1 MQKRQITLF
10 TIFVLCLLAMVA
22 CGGDNNAAPTQAPQ
36 APQATSEPAQ
46 LGQPAA
52 TEAAPAA
59 TEAAPEAPAASGAIN
74 SLQDVENAVIQIIA
88 QGTFVDPELG
98 AQYNVAGSGSGFIID
113 ESGIAVTNNHVVTGA
128 ASLQVY
134 VAGEDRPRNARVL
147 GVSECSDLAVIDI
160 DGEGFPYLA
169 WHDGPV
175 SVGLD
180 VYAAGFPLGDP
191 EFTLTRGIVAKENAN
206 GETNW
211 ASVDR
216 VIQHDAT
223 INPGNSG
230 GPLVDSNGQVV
241 GVNYAGAAG
250 VDQYFAIARE
260 EALPIIDQ
268 LRGGQDVTSIG
279 INGLAVTD
287 GESISG
293 IWVSS
298 VKSGSPADEARIE
311 AGDILVSLEDLV
323 LATDGTMADYCDVLR
338 SRGAADTMDVQVL
351 RFSTGEVL
359 EGQLNGRELET
370 TVVFSSALEDQV
382 AAEPAGSTAP
392 ANEYMTITDD
402 TGTLIVEVPTTWTET
417 AGGPWTSQDGSEIG
431 LSVSASPNLQ
441 DYLFSWG
448 TPGMFF
454 GATTELD
461 GTIDDTLDLVSSNS
475 AGVAADCSYDG
486 RYDYADPLYSGKY
499 DLWVNC
505 GGQGT
510 VYVVLVV
517 WPEDASYTIV
527 VTVQAVT
534 QADLE
539 ALDHILNTFIV
550 NL

>member
-1 MQKRQITLF
+1 M
-10 TIFVLCLLAMVA
+10 
-22 CGGDNNAAPTQAPQ
+22 
-36 APQATSEPAQ
+36 
-46 LGQPAA
+46 
-52 TEAAPAA
+52 
-59 TEAAPEAPAASGAIN
+59 
-74 SLQDVENAVIQIIA
+74 
-88 QGTFVDPELG
+88 
-98 AQYNVAGSGSGFIID
+98 
-113 ESGIAVTNNHVVTGA
+113 
-128 ASLQVY
+128 
-134 VAGEDRPRNARVL
+134 
-147 GVSECSDLAVIDI
+147 
-160 DGEGFPYLA
+160 
-169 WHDGPV
+169 
-175 SVGLD
+175 
-180 VYAAGFPLGDP
+180 
-191 EFTLTRGIVAKENAN
+191 AKENAN

-417 AGGPWTSQDGSEIG
+417 AGGLDIPGRQRDRP
-431 LSVSASPNLQ
+431 LRLCLAQPARLPLQ
-441 DYLFSWG
+441 LG
-448 TPGMFF
+448 H
-454 GATTELD
+454 
-461 GTIDDTLDLVSSNS
+461 
-475 AGVAADCSYDG
+475 AGHV
-486 RYDYADPLYSGKY
+486 
-499 DLWVNC
+499 LWRHHRARRH
-505 GGQGT
+505 
-510 VYVVLVV
+510 
-517 WPEDASYTIV
+517 D
-527 VTVQAVT
+527 
-534 QADLE
+534 
-539 ALDHILNTFIV
+539 
-550 NL
+550 